1 METNENEH
9 TTVQNLW
16 DTAKETINKMKRQ
29 PLEWE
34 NIFTDTSD
42 KGLTSKI
49 YEELIQ
55 FNNKKNPIK
64 NGQRTLRD
72 ISPQRTCRWPI
83 DI

>member
-1 METNENEH
+1 
-9 TTVQNLW
+9 
-16 DTAKETINKMKRQ
+16 MKRQ

-64 NGQRTLRD
+64 NGQRT
-72 ISPQRTCRWPI
+72 
-83 DI
+83 